1 MLDWILGP
9 LPIVATAF
17 SIIRLSQIT
26 RRKVGNSRSE
36 GGKNLFSVYL
46 GGSACVLVILFAL
59 EILDPVFA
67 ENMAFS
73 VLFAISVMTMAAF
86 SQLIDWLARK
96 LGGFSPVRD
105 ITAARFA
112 ANSMET
118 NLWAAFGTI
127 AICVG
132 FWMLLWFFGKP
143 YPKSFGSYQWLTFF
157 LGTPTKYY
165 GLGWFLSFG
174 FGMIAH
180 LGTITA
186 FRLIQLPKKH
196 S

>member
-1 MLDWILGP
+1 MSDWMLGP
-9 LPIVATAF
+9 IPILATVF
-17 SIIRLSQIT
+17 SVIRLSQIT
-26 RRKVGNSRSE
+26 RRKVGSSRSE

-59 EILDPVFA
+59 EILYPVFA

-86 SQLIDWLARK
+86 SQLIDWLVRK

-112 ANSMET
+112 ANSTET
-118 NLWAAFGTI
+118 NLWAAFGAI

-157 LGTPTKYY
+157 LGTSIKYY

-174 FGMIAH
+174 FGTLAH

-186 FRLIQLPKKH
+186 FRLVQLPKKH